1 MPHQIHSSLEVD
13 VRVVARVAA
22 LEEVM
27 VAMEV
32 MEAMVEDLEVMVED
46 LEAMAVVKAVAREDI
61 MEEDKTLF
69 LRNNFVND

>member
-27 VAMEV
+27 VAME
-32 MEAMVEDLEVMVED
+32 AMVEDLEVMVED
-46 LEAMAVVKAVAREDI
+46 LEAMEVVKAVAREDI

-69 LRNNFVND
+69 